1 MHIQRSLKQTW
12 QILSF
17 LFYLF
22 YFFKEKSKNSKW
34 ILLAAA
40 LAGNWEVLP
49 INQFIVSNTTAQMFK
64 NTQKTSTTKKVGSVI
79 PVLLWVTAGS
89 AAL

>member
-1 MHIQRSLKQTW
+1 MDSVGSCFSRKL
-12 QILSF
+12 
-17 LFYLF
+17 
-22 YFFKEKSKNSKW
+22 
-34 ILLAAA
+34 
-40 LAGNWEVLP
+40 EVLP
-49 INQFIVSNTTAQMFK
+49 INQLIISNTTAQMFK